1 MNRWATVK
9 HLHQAALDREPRQR
23 AAFLDDACAGDE
35 ALRREVESL
44 LAYQTAAEP
53 FMESPALEVTARY
66 ATQDRSS
73 QLVGRTLGH
82 YQVQSLL
89 GAGGM
94 GEVYLA
100 RDPRLERAVAVKI
113 LPPDLAGDADRMQR
127 FTREA
132 KAASALNH
140 PNVATIHDIGETTG
154 VQFIVMEYVE
164 GQTLAA
170 RVAERPLTHKE
181 IIDIGAQVADALDTA
196 HSKGITH
203 RDIKP
208 ANLMLTP
215 RGQVK
220 VLDFG
225 IAKTA
230 RSEGAPPTEEI
241 ATGAQTAVG
250 LVIGSVPYMSPEQ
263 VLGHPV
269 DHRSDLF
276 SLGVTLYELATGR
289 HPFAGATA
297 TETMDRIL
305 HTQPEPIARPTRDI
319 QSELERIALKC
330 LEKDRER
337 RYQSA
342 RELLGDLR
350 ALQYSADAAV
360 TRAARDDTRHH
371 NLPAQLTSFIGR
383 DREIAE
389 VQGLVSSSRLVT
401 LTGAGGCG
409 KTRLGLAVAAGVLD
423 WFPDGIWAVDFAPV
437 SEPALVTQTVASV
450 LDVRESQSRS
460 LIEVLSGYLRHRNLL
475 LLLDNCEH
483 LIAPCAAL
491 VETLLRAAP
500 KLHVVATSREALGV
514 DGEVVWRVPSLS
526 LPDPGQPFAL
536 ATVSQCEAMRLLVDR
551 ARLVQPAFA
560 MTETSA
566 GKLAEICRRL
576 DGIPLAIELAAA
588 KLKVLSVEQIHSR
601 LEDRF
606 RLLTGGSRTA
616 LARQR
621 TLEAAMNWS
630 YELLSDSER
639 RLLCRLSVFPGGWT
653 LEAAEE
659 VCAGNGIARADIV
672 DLLSHL
678 ADKSL
683 VVVEDSVT
691 GDRRYRFL
699 ETVRQYGRER
709 LVLSGEIERLRDLHS
724 VFFSELAR
732 RAEPELRAA
741 DQVAWLNRLR
751 LEHDNLR
758 AALEWWLAVQARRI
772 NALELAAALWWFWAR
787 SGHFSEGQQWLER
800 ALAGVA
806 EASPRVR
813 LNALIGLWHMTF
825 FRGDYATTVRL
836 AQESLTLARDTGD
849 TSAAAF
855 SLFIQANV
863 ALEQRDLEKAS
874 RLRTECEVAAM
885 ASADVWYHAIPLFLR
900 AWEVI
905 PEGDYDRACELI
917 ERAVSLWRQL
927 GDKWATGIGLANVA
941 ALRFLQ
947 ERRAEAAA
955 VSAEGVRLCEEL
967 TDRRGLG
974 WFLEVLAAVEGA
986 EARFVRAARLWGA
999 AEAHLEG
1006 IDAMLPTQL
1015 FSLLH
1020 DPQVTLTRASLGE
1033 TSFRAAWSEGRA
1045 MSMQKAVQ
1053 YALTDA
1059 SHDHVPDDGVR
1070 RRLAE

>member
-1 MNRWATVK
+1 MTRWATVK
-9 HLHQAALDREPRQR
+9 SLHQAALDREPSER
-23 AAFLDDACAGDE
+23 AAFLEEACAGDE

-53 FMESPALEVTARY
+53 FMESPALEVTARR
-66 ATQDRSS
+66 AS
-73 QLVGRTLGH
+73 QTPAMPPVGRTLGH
-82 YQVQSLL
+82 YHVESLL

-100 RDPRLERAVAVKI
+100 RDLRLDRAVALKI
-113 LPPDLAGDADRMQR
+113 LAPDLAFDTDRLQR

-132 KAASALNH
+132 RAASALNH
-140 PNVATIHDIGETTG
+140 PNVATIYDIGESEH
-154 VQFIVMEYVE
+154 VHFIAMEYVE

-170 RVAERPLTHKE
+170 RLGRGALTSAEVLA
-181 IIDIGAQVADALDTA
+181 IGAQVADALDAA
-196 HSKGITH
+196 HAKGITH

-230 RSEGAPPTEEI
+230 RGEGGPLTTEMT
-241 ATGAQTAVG
+241 TGAQTAVG

-263 VLGHPV
+263 VLGRDV
-269 DHRSDLF
+269 DQRSDIF
-276 SLGVTLYELATGR
+276 SLGVTLYELATSR
-289 HPFAGATA
+289 HPFAGETA
-297 TETMDRIL
+297 TETMHRIL
-305 HTQPEPIARPTRDI
+305 HAEPESLAALNAAIPP
-319 QSELERIALKC
+319 ELEHITCKC

-337 RYQSA
+337 RYESA
-342 RELLGDLR
+342 RELLADLR
-350 ALQYSADAAV
+350 R
-360 TRAARDDTRHH
+360 TRVSPGDHRRH

-383 DREIAE
+383 DRESAAI
-389 VQGLVSSSRLVT
+389 QGLVSSARLVT

-409 KTRLGLAVAAGVLD
+409 KTRLGLAVAAGVVD
-423 WFPDGIWAVDFAPV
+423 RFPDGVWVVDLAPL

-450 LDVRESQSRS
+450 LDVREGQSRS
-460 LIEVLSGYLRHRNLL
+460 LIEVLSSYLRRRELL

-483 LIAPCAAL
+483 LIGACAAL

-500 KLHVVATSREALGV
+500 NLRVLATSREALGV

-526 LPDPGQPFAL
+526 LPDPGQPVAL
-536 ATVSQCEAMRLLVDR
+536 DTVSQCEAVRLLVDR
-551 ARLVQPAFA
+551 ARLAQPAFA
-560 MTETSA
+560 LSETSA
-566 GKLAEICRRL
+566 GKLVEICRRL

-588 KLKVLSVEQIHSR
+588 KLKVLSVEQIHAR

-630 YELLSDSER
+630 YELLSDAER

-653 LEAAEE
+653 LEPAEE
-659 VCAGNGIARADIV
+659 VCTGNGIARVDVV

-683 VVVEDSVT
+683 VVVEDSPT

-709 LVLSGEIERLRDLHS
+709 LVQSGETESLRDRHAG
-724 VFFSELAR
+724 FFSQLAR

-758 AALEWWLAVQARRI
+758 AALEWWLAAPERRTE
-772 NALELAAALWWFWAR
+772 ALELASALWWFWTK
-787 SGHFSEGQQWLER
+787 SGYFSEGQQWLQR
-800 ALAGVA
+800 ALAGA
-806 EASPRVR
+806 ADASPRVR
-813 LNALIGLWHMTF
+813 LSALIGLWHMTF
-825 FRGDYATTVRL
+825 FQGDYATTEHL
-836 AQESLTLARDTGD
+836 GQESLTLARDVGD
-849 TSAAAF
+849 AGAAAF
-855 SLFIQANV
+855 SLFIQTNV
-863 ALEQRDLEKAS
+863 AAERRDWDKVSALIA
-874 RLRTECEVAAM
+874 ECEAAAE
-885 ASADVWYHAIPLFLR
+885 ASADAWYQALPLLLR
-900 AWEVI
+900 AWALVGD
-905 PEGDYDRACELI
+905 GDYDRAVDLI
-917 ERAVSLWRQL
+917 ERSVVLQRQS
-927 GDKWATGIGLANVA
+927 GDKWAIGIGLSNLA
-941 ALRFLQ
+941 ALRLLQ
-947 ERRAEAAA
+947 KRREEAEAIT
-955 VSAEGVRLCEEL
+955 SEGIRLCEEL
-967 TDRRGLG
+967 ADRRGLS
-974 WFLEVLAAVEGA
+974 WFLDVLAAA
-986 EARFVRAARLWGA
+986 AAAQARFVRAARLFGA
-999 AEAHLEG
+999 ADALLDG
-1006 IDAMLPTQL
+1006 IGSMRPNQL

-1033 TSFRAAWSEGRA
+1033 TSFRTAWSEGHA
-1045 MSMQKAVQ
+1045 MSMKQVVQ
-1053 YALTDA
+1053 YALAET
-1059 SHDHVPDDGVR
+1059 HDHV
-1070 RRLAE
+1070 AEDAL